1 MKKLDDLVAAFNRGS
16 LDVPDGFLTPN
27 TTFSLNGRP
36 YESLLGGSADDP
48 LIRLL
53 ARGSAG
59 YRTAAKALHY
69 ALQQP
74 ALTVESISNA
84 DAAGLSLAKLR
95 VEGRLRGSAVRRAVA
110 AEDRVPQGRARF
122 GRRCLPGRR
131 SPKNHGRPKT
141 ALKGCATDVVIALKT
156 VNYSGGTGL

>member
-84 DAAGLSLAKLR
+84 DNAGLSLAKLR
-95 VEGRLRGSAVRRAVA
+95 VEGRLRGSDAPFDAQWLLKIVCRK
-110 AEDRVPQGRARF
+110 D
-122 GRRCLPGRR
+122 
-131 SPKNHGRPKT
+131 
-141 ALKGCATDVVIALKT
+141 ALVSADVVCPDGDLEKIIAARRQP
-156 VNYSGGTGL
+156 